1 MQQLVINKRL
11 KELVS
16 QAALQEILSTGL
28 RQLNLAQ
35 PLDEIQQAKLIKYVE
50 LLDKWNKTY
59 NLTAVRKPDQMVTRH
74 LLDSLS
80 ICPYLRGKSI
90 LDVGTGAGLP
100 GIPLAIVF
108 PERHFTL
115 LDSNNKKTRFVVQAV
130 SELELSNVD
139 VVQSRVEEY
148 KPDALF
154 DTITTRAYSAID
166 VMVEQ
171 TSHLMEK
178 DGVFLAMKGANPIA
192 EIDELS
198 SNFVVKDCYLI
209 KVPGL
214 EEERHLLEIR
224 ATTKT

>member
-1 MQQLVINKRL
+1 MRELAL
-11 KELVS
+11 K
-16 QAALQEILSTGL
+16 EILSNGL

-35 PLDEIQQAKLIKYVE
+35 PLDEKQQAKLIKYVE
-50 LLDKWNKTY
+50 LLNKWNKTY
-59 NLTAVRKPDQMVTRH
+59 NLTAVRKPEHMVTRH

-108 PERHFTL
+108 PDRQFTL

-130 SELELSNVD
+130 SELELPNVG

-148 KPDALF
+148 EPEATF
-154 DTITTRAYSAID
+154 TTITTRAYSAIGE
-166 VMVEQ
+166 MVEQ
-171 TSHLMEK
+171 TSHLMAK
-178 DGVFLAMKGANPIA
+178 DGVFLAMKGVNPVA
-192 EIDELS
+192 EIDELP
-198 SNFVVKDCYLI
+198 SNYILKDSHVI

-214 EEERHLLEIR
+214 EEERHLLEIK
-224 ATTKT
+224 AI

>member
-1 MQQLVINKRL
+1 MNPD
-11 KELVS
+11 EL
-16 QAALQEILSTGL
+16 EKILLNGL
-28 RQLNLAQ
+28 HEMSR
-35 PLDEIQQAKLIKYVE
+35 PLDDIQIIRLLKYVE

-100 GIPLAIVF
+100 GIPLAIAF

-115 LDSNNKKTRFVVQAV
+115 LDSNNKKTRFVIQAV

-139 VVQSRVEEY
+139 VVQSRVENVQFPEQ
-148 KPDALF
+148 F
-154 DTITTRAYSAID
+154 DTIITRAFSSIGE
-166 VMVEQ
+166 MLQQ
-171 TSHLMEK
+171 TSHLLAK
-178 DGVFLAMKGANPIA
+178 DGVFLAMKGVYPVA
-192 EIDELS
+192 ELDELPAEYNIKES
-198 SNFVVKDCYLI
+198 IQL

-214 EEERHLLEIR
+214 DEARYLLEIV
-224 ATTKT
+224 KIN